1 MLSRHQSVPIHAFCA
16 SLFVSEYDGE
26 VTAHLSHYVDGGAD
40 DCTRSVSFES
50 WEGGPL
56 LLEHLA
62 EELAVRLISA
72 VKHLH

>member
-1 MLSRHQSVPIHAFCA
+1 MSVPIHAFCA

-26 VTAHLSHYVDGGAD
+26 VTCHLSHHLDGGTD
-40 DCTRSVSFES
+40 EELRSVSFEQ

-62 EELAVRLISA
+62 EELGSRFIAA
-72 VKHLH
+72 VKLLG